1 MGELTMTPKDNR
13 MTALI
18 CCAVAALLLA
28 YSAFSH
34 RWLENRQAR
43 VMTLGI
49 SLLSMEACATD
60 KCESKSNLEAIREL
74 REHDPDRASAVWAPM
89 GIITMVLMLIASA
102 ALLVSAFVG
111 YQKKRLDLKMLPTT
125 TALLALMIAL
135 ITGCIFVAKKP
146 GGAGG
151 VGVGLGFW
159 AFGIGCVLGI
169 AGAQLMNKLIK
180 PVDPDVLPEEMI

>member
-1 MGELTMTPKDNR
+1 MTPKDNR
-13 MTALI
+13 MTALV

-34 RWLENRQAR
+34 RWLENRQMRGA
-43 VMTLGI
+43 TIGL
-49 SLLSMEACATD
+49 SLLSMEACVDDT
-60 KCESKSNLEAIREL
+60 CQSKSNFELIAEARKY
-74 REHDPDRASAVWAPM
+74 DADRASSVWAPM
-89 GIITMVLMLIASA
+89 GLATMVLMLIASA
-102 ALLVSAFVG
+102 ALLVSAAVG
-111 YQKKRLDLKMLPTT
+111 FKKKRLDLKMLPTT
-125 TALLALMIAL
+125 AALLALMIAL

-180 PVDPDVLPEEMI
+180 PVDPDMPEEMI